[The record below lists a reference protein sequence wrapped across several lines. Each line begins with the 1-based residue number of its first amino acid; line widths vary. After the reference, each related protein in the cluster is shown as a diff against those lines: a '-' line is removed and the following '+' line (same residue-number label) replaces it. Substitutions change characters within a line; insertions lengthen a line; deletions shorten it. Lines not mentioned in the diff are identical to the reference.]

1 MTQVELVWSTTGG
14 DDDGGGNDDGN
25 ETIAANCDEMLEAL
39 IEQHEGAMEACT
51 TIEQEGQILLDYLT

>member
-14 DDDGGGNDDGN
+14 DDDDS
-25 ETIAANCDEMLEAL
+25 ESITANCEEMLEAL
-39 IEQHEGAMEACT
+39 IEQHEGAMEACV